1 MNFFRYKFL
10 NKRVV
15 SQYYHNFLDHIYPKS
30 LETQKLI
37 KNGFCKLN
45 LKFPIEKIDLK
56 KYLNYNNL
64 DFVSDR
70 KKINFNDLKI
80 IYKKLNNIGTFKII
94 KEYLGKDLLAY
105 DNTILTLGTKKSR
118 DGSWQPHHD
127 SKGRRLKI
135 YIWLNDI
142 NYNTHP
148 LFYKKGSH
156 RSIINWKNY
165 SDTRFKNEGDFEK
178 IYGDLGSIIIFDTHG
193 IHSNFKETIEA
204 RSVIE
209 LTLESKGFLRRV
221 NKKNFK
227 TESLRLGYIKL
238 NELIN

>member
-1 MNFFRYKFL
+1 M
-10 NKRVV
+10 
-15 SQYYHNFLDHIYPKS
+15 
-30 LETQKLI
+30 
-37 KNGFCKLN
+37 
-45 LKFPIEKIDLK
+45 
-56 KYLNYNNL
+56 
-64 DFVSDR
+64 
-70 KKINFNDLKI
+70 
-80 IYKKLNNIGTFKII
+80 
-94 KEYLGKDLLAY
+94 LAY